1 MLLDVEPGLIFW
13 TIVTFVLLLIV
24 LRSVAWG
31 PILGALDEREKR
43 ISDALEEA
51 DRARQEGEK
60 QNEENKA
67 ALEAAQADARQAIS
81 EGRDLA
87 ERVAQEVR
95 ERAEGEASQMLEQA
109 RRTIQQE
116 RDQAVQELRN
126 QVADLAI
133 LAARNILED
142 QLDENRGR
150 QIVDDTISRLPDG
163 PAN

>member
-1 MLLDVEPGLIFW
+1 MLLNVDTGLIFW
-13 TIVTFVLLLIV
+13 TCVTFVLLLLV
-24 LRSVAWG
+24 LRSVAWK
-31 PILGALDEREKR
+31 PILTMLDEREQR

-51 DRARQEGEK
+51 ERARQEAEK
-60 QNEENKA
+60 QSEENRA
-67 ALEAAQADARQAIS
+67 AMDQAQADARQAIS
-81 EGRDLA
+81 EGRELA

-95 ERAEGEASQMLEQA
+95 ERAEGEAGQLLEQA

-133 LAARNILED
+133 LTARKILED
-142 QLDENRGR
+142 PLDEGRGR
-150 QIVDDTISRLPDG
+150 QIVDDTISRLPES